1 MDALTH
7 TCSGILIGQALR
19 PIPAVRKQ
27 TLVVL
32 GLAAFAP
39 DVDVI
44 SYLWGAEVYSHF
56 HHAHSSGP
64 GRGPGRAIFGA
75 AVLAVVLAG
84 IEWKWVTD
92 ISFLRLFGLNLLG
105 CSLHLLGDLIALWPL
120 PLLWPWSDH
129 GFALRWTGDFDL
141 VVMIV
146 VGIATGLAATD
157 KLQDRGPW
165 VLAGVV
171 LILAVYFWWF
181 PGAAGLR

>member
-19 PIPAVRKQ
+19 PIPAVRRQ

-39 DVDVI
+39 DIDVI
-44 SYLWGAEVYSHF
+44 SYLWGAEVYSHY
-56 HHAHSSGP
+56 HHAHTHTIVGV
-64 GRGPGRAIFGA
+64 

-84 IEWKWVTD
+84 IEWKWVRD

-141 VVMIV
+141 AVMIV

-157 KLQDRGPW
+157 KLQDRASW
-165 VLAGVV
+165 ILAGVV
-171 LILAVYFWWF
+171 FILAVYFWWF
-181 PGAAGLR
+181 PGMAGLR